1 MFHSRSDSKI
11 FPFLFSEVC
20 FLSSGGRLLLHLG
33 HLWYFLGTLWQQSRG
48 GVLAEVYPKLADT
61 HLNNIRPMASK
72 KYLILIY
79 PRLPLCLRS
88 KRVMVEWIPKV
99 CLYVREITR
108 LVDRD
113 PTFLVYSLFPF
124 VYFVHVSLE

>member
-1 MFHSRSDSKI
+1 MVLSRYSLATIKGRCVSRSI
-11 FPFLFSEVC
+11 SEARRH
-20 FLSSGGRLLLHLG
+20 S
-33 HLWYFLGTLWQQSRG
+33 
-48 GVLAEVYPKLADT
+48 

-99 CLYVREITR
+99 CLYVRENTR

-113 PTFLVYSLFPF
+113 PTFLVYSLFLF